1 VNGFLAQSGVAR
13 QGANEAMDCDV
24 LDDLEAAIAL
34 VEIKYD
40 ASDILRDRRDPQ
52 RKHRDVPDV
61 PGCAPLG
68 ALIPL
73 SVDESRQLHSM
84 RELINRYLGQ
94 RRHVRP
100 LCLAVFGSPG
110 SGKSFAVKQVQAEV
124 QEQSGV
130 RLVSA
135 TINLTQLAS
144 PVALTGALVAAM
156 MAAHEEEGSVPI
168 IFFDEFDTTRDGA
181 AYGWLGSFL
190 APMHDGEFIHD
201 GRTVKLKKA
210 VYVFAGGTA
219 QTMQEFTSRQSEPE
233 FRRAKGPDF
242 VSRLRGF
249 LDVRGPN
256 EAPRTWRRALVLRHE
271 LAERVRRHGK
281 DKFRIDRPL
290 IDAFLRAGRYRYGA
304 RSIAAL
310 IEIAELDQELLG
322 WKLLPDDHLVGLH
335 VDHGRLDPK
344 LIGGSIALSGFGP
357 APEAEGADETAR
369 LIGACWTCVAKGLW
383 NEGATLTFAGRWN
396 DRGAS
401 ALVDL
406 LLTELSSRP
415 QELSANESVRSH
427 PDCSFRS
434 FLHGQDPAQSLREAN
449 AVLAEQRRK
458 QLGVELVAQHY
469 LDSDENAWNDWR
481 ARTLERFRRRW
492 AVSEDGVARFVIAG
506 QRPPVG
512 DRPSGVVEET
522 IQSLALRRPV
532 YLAGGF
538 GGATED
544 LGVVLGLSGIR
555 TGTVPDSLRDR
566 LDPRRRELLT
576 EIANRLR
583 PPPFT
588 TLPVFPDEQVAFLKQ
603 HALGGDKWPDNGL
616 SARQNRI
623 LFGSTD
629 CDEVKNLVVEGLG
642 RVFSSR

>member
-1 VNGFLAQSGVAR
+1 
-13 QGANEAMDCDV
+13 MDDDV
-24 LDDLEAAIAL
+24 LDNLEAAIAL
-34 VEIKYD
+34 VNIEYD
-40 ASDILRDRRDPQ
+40 AADIRRNRRSPR

-73 SVDESRQLHSM
+73 SVDESRQLHYM
-84 RELINRYLGQ
+84 CELINRYLGQ
-94 RRHVRP
+94 QQHVRP

-110 SGKSFAVKQVQAEV
+110 SGKSFAVKQVQAQV
-124 QEQSGV
+124 QEQSDV
-130 RLVSA
+130 RLVST

-144 PVALTGALVAAM
+144 PVALTDALVRAM

-168 IFFDEFDTTRDGA
+168 IFFDEFDTPRDGA
-181 AYGWLGSFL
+181 PYGWLGSFL

-201 GRTVKLKKA
+201 GRTVQLKKA

-219 QTMQEFTSRQSEPE
+219 QTMEEFTSRQSEPD

-242 VSRLRGF
+242 VSRLRGG

-256 EAPRTWRRALVLRHE
+256 EAPRTWRRALVLYHE

-281 DKFRIDRPL
+281 GKFRIDPLL
-290 IDAFLRAGRYRYGA
+290 IDAFLRAGRYRHGA

-310 IEIAELDQELLG
+310 IELAELGQEVLG
-322 WKLLPDDHLVGLH
+322 WKLLDDDLVGLH

-357 APEAEGADETAR
+357 APNSEGADETAR
-369 LIGACWTCVAKGLW
+369 LVGACWTCVAEGLW
-383 NEGATLTFAGRWN
+383 NEGATLAFAGLWDN
-396 DRGAS
+396 RGAS
-401 ALVDL
+401 MLVEL
-406 LLTELSSRP
+406 LLKELPSRP
-415 QELSANESVRSH
+415 QELSAKESVRSH
-427 PDCSFRS
+427 PGCRFRS
-434 FLHGQDPAQSLREAN
+434 FLLGRDPTQSLKEAN
-449 AVLAEQRRK
+449 EKLPEQK
-458 QLGVELVAQHY
+458 QKLLGVELVAQHY
-469 LDSDENAWNDWR
+469 LDGDEKAWNDWR
-481 ARTLERFRRRW
+481 AETVERFRRRW

-506 QRPPVG
+506 QRPRVG

-544 LGVVLGLSGIR
+544 LGVVLGLSGIQ

-566 LDPRRRELLT
+566 LGKERRERLA
-576 EIANRLR
+576 EIVDRLR
-583 PPPFT
+583 PPPFI
-588 TLPVFPDEQVAFLKQ
+588 TLPVFPDDQVKFLRQ

-616 SARQNRI
+616 SARQNRT
-623 LFGSTD
+623 LFRSKD
-629 CDEVKNLVVEGLG
+629 CNEVKDLVVEGLG
-642 RVFSSR
+642 RVFGSR